1 VDGVPRAVYLCAG
14 LGHKKDFK
22 RWVAEAAEAAEAA
35 AAAAAVVAAEA
46 AEREAEREAREEEEE
61 ARADLTVCEAITFLL
76 ARIRFSR
83 KNG

>member
-1 VDGVPRAVYLCAG
+1 MCAG

-61 ARADLTVCEAITFLL
+61 ARADPACEAITFLL